1 MNIMKTN
8 IYKLD
13 GIDCAS
19 CALKLEQNINKLDGV
34 ESSSMNFM
42 VMKFKVSFNE
52 EIIEDTQIEQTMHK
66 TLPDLQIIEKNN
78 EIFEDTYSE
87 PGVFKKIL
95 FRPRRNRK

>member
-8 IYKLD
+8 TYKLD

-19 CALKLEQNINKLDGV
+19 CALKLEQNINRLDGV

-52 EIIEDTQIEQTMHK
+52 EVIEDAQIEQTMHK
-66 TLPDLQIIEKNN
+66 TLSDLQIIEKNN

-87 PGVFKKIL
+87 QGVFKKIL
-95 FRPRRNRK
+95 FRPRRSRK